1 MATIGTIGITLD
13 SLCAADNHAQI
24 TLDLNSGE
32 KVRQIKAETSDLIN
46 IAIDDDDLAGFL
58 RILLKLAGRGK
69 TQQQIKTALQAGA
82 TVTIST

>member
-1 MATIGTIGITLD
+1 MATIGVIAITLD

-32 KVRQIKAETSDLIN
+32 KIRQIKAETNDLIN
-46 IAIDDDDLAGFL
+46 VAIDDDDLAGFL
-58 RILLKLAGRGK
+58 RILLKLGGRGK
-69 TQQQIKTALQAGA
+69 TQAQLKTALQAGV